1 MHFPQRQFTQ
11 TTEAKK
17 IPAIFHGIIRMEH
30 RLIVSI
36 IISAVLLFCGRLSA
50 RPTTAYEAEQVV
62 TGWLKADFQPL
73 GTNLGQTVS
82 KVETFVNDDG
92 QAIYYIVYVEPS
104 GFIIVSTDNSIEP
117 IIGFSDDGRF
127 DTSPDNPLWALVHND
142 LNGRITANH
151 NTDPPGTVENSDASH
166 APNKWSRFISLA
178 ETNEE
183 GLSLEG
189 ISYLSDIRVIPF
201 VKSQWGQSTAC
212 GENCFNYYCP
222 NNYPCGCLA
231 TTMAQL
237 MRYFEHPTMG
247 IGQLEFYIAIDGT
260 FETRTTLGGDQNG
273 GPYNWS
279 DMVLNPYFNCES
291 LTPTQIQA
299 IGALCYDAGI
309 AIHMQ
314 YSAEGSGALMTDTM
328 YALLDTFMYSNAVM
342 GYNHGNNIGA
352 GLHEMINPSLDA
364 KSPVLLGIQS
374 ELYYNSGHALLC
386 DGYGYNASTIYH
398 HLNIGWNGVYD
409 AWYNLPTIDVDIEYS
424 SIISCLYNISVSGTG
439 EFISGRVLDLDD
451 NPIANATVFAKTG
464 TQNTHSTVTDYKGI
478 YALDGLNSDAS
489 YRVWVE
495 KDGYIFSR
503 KAIGMGFSQNGYGTS
518 GNCWEVDFYPQI
530 VLNPPTISPVYVN
543 NDAPDDSGPDDTAV
557 SDPAEDGSQEHPFD
571 AIQEAIDI
579 AEFEGTVIIL
589 SGTYTGEGNRD
600 IDFKGKTITVRS
612 TDPNDPSVVAETVI
626 DCNGSEADP
635 HRGFVFN
642 NYETHQSIVA
652 GLTITGG
659 YNESGGAIFYGQCTA
674 PTIINCIFKENQAY
688 CGGSIYTFNAN
699 PKLINCEFN
708 NNSAAAAGGAL
719 YSYVDFIECNSILE
733 DCLFQGNT
741 TTYNGGAIYNS
752 GMVNALFTNCI
763 FTENTSSGGG
773 GAIRN
778 TYSANTTFTNC
789 IFSKNQAQTYG
800 GCIRGSN
807 DSKITIT
814 NCTFSANSAS
824 SGSSLACTA
833 DDQNGQ
839 VPSTVQIIN
848 SIIRD
853 SGNEIWK
860 DDESKITVTYSNVP
874 NSQGTG
880 PWSGQGNINA
890 DPCFAGEDNGNL
902 HLKSQAGRY
911 DPLTE
916 SWVIDELTSPCIDA
930 GDTNSLIGDEPL
942 PNGDIINM
950 GAYGGTTEASKSL
963 SN

>member
-1 MHFPQRQFTQ
+1 MKPKLVVF
-11 TTEAKK
+11 
-17 IPAIFHGIIRMEH
+17 II
-30 RLIVSI
+30 VF
-36 IISAVLLFCGRLSA
+36 AVLLFCGRLSA

-73 GTNLGQTVS
+73 GANLGQTVS
-82 KVETFVNDDG
+82 KVETFINDYG

-104 GFIIVSTDNSIEP
+104 GFVIVSADNSIEP
-117 IIGFSDDGRF
+117 IIGFSEDGEF
-127 DTSPDNPLWALVHND
+127 ETSPDNPLWALVHND
-142 LNGRITANH
+142 LNGRITTTRNST
-151 NTDPPGTVENSDASH
+151 NPPGTVENSDISH
-166 APNKWSRFISLA
+166 ARSKWSRFISLA
-178 ETNEE
+178 ETSEE

-201 VKSQWGQSTAC
+201 VQSQWGQSTVC

-247 IGQLEFYIAIDGT
+247 IGRLEFPITVDDI

-279 DMVLNPYFNCES
+279 DMVLKPYFSCGS
-291 LTPTQIQA
+291 LTPTQLQA

-309 AIHMQ
+309 AIHMR
-314 YSAEGSGALMTDTM
+314 YNAEGSGALITDTM

-342 GYNHGNNIGA
+342 GYNHGNNIGS
-352 GLHEMINPSLDA
+352 GLHEMINPSIDA

-374 ELYYNSGHALLC
+374 ELYYDSGHAVIC

-398 HLNIGWNGVYD
+398 HLNMGWNGVYN

-439 EFISGRVLDLDD
+439 EFISGRVLDLED
-451 NPIANATVFAKTG
+451 NPIANASVFAKSG
-464 TQNTHSTVTDYKGI
+464 TQNTHSTVTDHKGI
-478 YALDGLNSDAS
+478 YAFDGLDSNAT

-503 KAIGMGFSQNGYGTS
+503 KAVGTGISQNGYGTS
-518 GNCWEVDFYPQI
+518 GNCWGIDFYPQI
-530 VLNPPTISPVYVN
+530 VLNPPSNSPVYVN
-543 NDAPDDSGPDDTAV
+543 NDAPEDPGPNDTAV

-579 AEFEGTVIIL
+579 AESNVTIIIL
-589 SGTYTGEGNRD
+589 SGTYTGEGNRNLD
-600 IDFKGKTITVRS
+600 CKGKTITVRS
-612 TDPNDPSVVAETVI
+612 TDPNDPSVVIETVI

-642 NYETHQSIVA
+642 NYETPQSIVA

-659 YNESGGAIFYGQCTA
+659 YHEFGGGIFYGQCTA
-674 PTIINCIFKENQAY
+674 PTVTNCIFRENQASY
-688 CGGSIYTFNAN
+688 GGGVYTINAN
-699 PKLINCEFN
+699 PRLISCEFN
-708 NNSAAAAGGAL
+708 KNSAAAGGAL
-719 YSYVDFIECNSILE
+719 YSLVDVIDCNSILE

-741 TTYNGGAIYNS
+741 AVHNGGAIHNNGLVNS
-752 GMVNALFTNCI
+752 LFTNCV

-773 GAIRN
+773 GAIN
-778 TYSANTTFTNC
+778 TYSADTTLTNC

-800 GCIRGSN
+800 GGIRGSN
-807 DSKITIT
+807 DSNVTLT
-814 NCTFSANSAS
+814 NCTFSGNSAA
-824 SGSSLACTA
+824 SGSSIACTA
-833 DDQNGQ
+833 DDENGQ
-839 VPSTVQIIN
+839 VPSTFYVIN
-848 SIIRD
+848 CIIRD
-853 SGNEIWK
+853 GGNEIWK
-860 DDESKITVTYSNVP
+860 GDQSKITVTYSNVP

-880 PWSGQGNINA
+880 LWSGQGNINV
-890 DPCFAGEDNGNL
+890 DPCFANEDNGDL

-911 DPLTE
+911 DPNSE
-916 SWVIDELTSPCIDA
+916 SWAIDDLTSPCIDA
-930 GDTNSLIGDEPL
+930 GDTNSLVGDEPL
-942 PNGDIINM
+942 PNGGIINM
-950 GAYGGTTEASKSL
+950 GAYGGTAEASKSF